1 MKRTLSAL
9 ALIGSGIVL
18 SGCGSS
24 SSSSS
29 STVDISIPF
38 KAVAGNQA
46 IKCGEDIT
54 GLGNGAGGAGTDVKI
69 ANFRMFVHDIKLITD
84 QNIEIPVTLD
94 ATQASQ
100 NADVALLDFRDTADV
115 GEAST
120 EICPQDTTDDTV
132 ANPNYND
139 TVKGSATV
147 DSTYTISSI
156 QFTLGVPFD
165 LNHENQA
172 DAVEPLRNPGLASG
186 MAWSWQGG
194 YKFVGFDVLPVGGVM
209 RDDALLGPKWN
220 IHLGSTGCSVSTD
233 DLQNNGAEPE
243 VCVAP
248 NRPVVRLSL
257 EGYNLNEIAIQIDY
271 ASLVADNNLG
281 QDDGVA
287 PGCMSGGTDP
297 ECEEIFEK
305 FGLSWGENDE
315 DDQSVFSIVETGND
329 NNPI

>member
-29 STVDISIPF
+29 SNVGISIPF
-38 KAVAGNQA
+38 KAVAGNQV
-46 IKCGEDIT
+46 IKCGETIT

-69 ANFRMFVHDIKLITD
+69 ANFRMFVHDIKLVTD
-84 QNIEIPVTLD
+84 QNIKIPVKLDGTL
-94 ATQASQ
+94 ASQ

-115 GEAST
+115 GEAGT

-132 ANPNYND
+132 ANPNYSD

-147 DSTYTISSI
+147 DSAYTISSI
-156 QFTLGVPFD
+156 EFTLGVPFD
-165 LNHENQA
+165 LNHQNQA
-172 DAVEPLRNPGLASG
+172 DAAEPLRNPGLASG
-186 MAWSWQGG
+186 MAWNWQAG
-194 YKFVGFDVLPVGGVM
+194 YKFVGFDVLPDGGVM

-220 IHLGSTGCSVSTD
+220 LHIGSTGCSVSRD
-233 DLQNNGAEPE
+233 DLEGGAEPE

-248 NRPVVRLSL
+248 NRPVVTLSL

-271 ASLVADNNLG
+271 ASLVADNNLS
-281 QDDGVA
+281 QDQGGA

-297 ECEEIFEK
+297 ECEAIFEK
-305 FGLSWGENDE
+305 LGLSWGENLE
-315 DDQSVFSIVETGND
+315 EEQSVFSIVEMVND
-329 NNPI
+329 NDPI